1 MSTLLR
7 NILLAMLTLACA
19 PIAAHDG
26 GLDANG
32 CHHDRKG
39 HHCHRDGQP
48 QSQPAQHPDGG
59 RPERSLDDTGR
70 ATIRDCT
77 AARASCAAIEQSV
90 DGTGPLSA
98 SSAPW
103 EEARGTKHMPTAS
116 GLGVLMLA
124 GLFAWG
130 VYTLRGLQ
138 GRRSQHRH

>member
-1 MSTLLR
+1 MSLLLR
-7 NILLAMLTLACA
+7 NLLLIVLAFASA
-19 PIAAHDG
+19 PVVAHDG
-26 GLDANG
+26 GLDAEG

-48 QSQPAQHPDGG
+48 QSQAMQPVGQG
-59 RPERSLDDTGR
+59 RPGGSLDASGG

-77 AARASCAAIEQSV
+77 VARSCVVTEQSV
-90 DGTGPLSA
+90 DGTGPLNARSA
-98 SSAPW
+98 SW
-103 EEARGTKHMPTAS
+103 EEARGTKHMPKA
-116 GLGVLMLA
+116 GGVGVLMLA